1 MAGEGRSEKIYP
13 FRKCIG
19 LEQAIEIYTQHTRK
33 SYEQLVPKEG
43 TKPFFVLLYGPPG
56 CGKSYTFDHLQEII
70 PDVNP
75 SDAVYISLDA
85 LAESVGKFRTKSLE
99 AYAAENFNACVGL
112 YTTTIRGTYDN
123 SLFDKAPPKPKKSYP
138 PRETFPSLV
147 NLRLEALDASI
158 ARGLNIIYER
168 TASSTKEDIF
178 MDEFFSKVVGRYRVY
193 VVYPQVPSIEELQAR
208 LAQRVHIMAK
218 EKGFARFVEPE
229 AAAMF
234 VKTHQDYMQA
244 FLLPKLGSIIDALY
258 LVYPSDASYQK
269 ITIDGVEKGKLET
282 PLRSCEVPATGA
294 STSGGKRK
302 QASRKQRKR
311 RKTRRRH

>member
-1 MAGEGRSEKIYP
+1 
-13 FRKCIG
+13 
-19 LEQAIEIYTQHTRK
+19 
-33 SYEQLVPKEG
+33 
-43 TKPFFVLLYGPPG
+43 
-56 CGKSYTFDHLQEII
+56 
-70 PDVNP
+70 
-75 SDAVYISLDA
+75 
-85 LAESVGKFRTKSLE
+85 
-99 AYAAENFNACVGL
+99 
-112 YTTTIRGTYDN
+112 
-123 SLFDKAPPKPKKSYP
+123 
-138 PRETFPSLV
+138 
-147 NLRLEALDASI
+147 
-158 ARGLNIIYER
+158 
-168 TASSTKEDIF
+168 

-244 FLLPKLGSIIDALY
+244 FLLPKLGSIINALY

-302 QASRKQRKR
+302 HYSRKQRKR